1 MTGHMLTFAFQ
12 TEDQAKRAAAVL
24 EAAASLPGVEIKH
37 IVSGNTARAACSVK
51 HVDDDDEPMA
61 SVRAVESMLALL
73 PGFQSV
79 GREFCLW

>member
-1 MTGHMLTFAFQ
+1 MTGHMLTFQFA
-12 TEDQAKRAAAVL
+12 TEDQAKRAAAAL

-51 HVDDDDEPMA
+51 HGDDERMET
-61 SVRAVESMLALL
+61 VRAVESMIALL
-73 PGFQSV
+73 PGFQSA

>member
-1 MTGHMLTFAFQ
+1 MTGHMLTFQFA
-12 TEDQAKRAAAVL
+12 TEDQAKRAAAAL
-24 EAAASLPGVEIKH
+24 EAVASLPGVEIKH

-51 HVDDDDEPMA
+51 HGDDDEPMKI
-61 SVRAVESMLALL
+61 VRAVESMLAVL